1 MFVVVVVVVVAFVVE
16 VELARKVDQSFIPF
30 DRYMMV
36 CFLDEDTKEVHSV
49 SSFYFIFE
57 HSMTI

>member
-36 CFLDEDTKEVHSV
+36 CFLDEDTKELSV